1 MGCVCTLNCTTKD
14 GVVGASADSRTHA
27 GILLRSTGMIH
38 DIIMTTMMYVASL
51 MVTVMSNLTSLTKDG
66 RVGALRQS

>member
-1 MGCVCTLNCTTKD
+1 
-14 GVVGASADSRTHA
+14 
-27 GILLRSTGMIH
+27 MIH

-51 MVTVMSNLTSLTKDG
+51 MVTVMSSRSLRKPTSLTKDG